1 MRVRPE
7 QLAARLRKTLAPLY
21 LVFGEEPLQS
31 LEAADAIRAAARE
44 QGHAERECLTVE
56 TGFDWNLL
64 RQRASSPSLFAGGR
78 LLELRLGSA
87 KPGDAGAKA
96 LTEYA
101 ERPASDLVLLI
112 TAGKLDWN
120 TQKGRWFAAL
130 DAAGVVVAAM
140 PIELSQL
147 PAWIDR
153 RLRSRGLKPTLD
165 AVTLLSER
173 VEGNLLAAAQEIE
186 KLALLIDGREL
197 TVEAVLAAVGDS
209 ARYSIYDFVDAAL
222 LGQSERVVRILDGL
236 RGEGVEPVLVNW
248 ALHRE
253 VRVLVALAFARGQRQ
268 PLETVFAAFAARKQ
282 PVWDKRKPPLLQA
295 LRRLTLVQ
303 CRQLLRAC
311 AYVDRLAKGVEAGSP
326 WDALQATGL
335 RLAGLERFAWL
346 EEAILTAEI
355 TMSPG

>member
-1 MRVRPE
+1 MRPE
-7 QLAARLRKTLAPLY
+7 QLAAQLRKTLAPLY

-44 QGHAERECLTVE
+44 RDHAERECLTVE

-64 RQRASSPSLFAGGR
+64 RQRASSPSLFASRR
-78 LLELRLGSA
+78 LLELRLGNA

-101 ERPASDLVLLI
+101 ARSAPDLVLLI

-120 TQKGRWFAAL
+120 TQKGRWFGAL
-130 DAAGVVVAAM
+130 DAAGVVVEAT

-147 PAWIDR
+147 PAWIER
-153 RLRSRGLKPTLD
+153 RLRSRRLNPTPD

-186 KLALLIDGREL
+186 RLALSNLGLEL
-197 TVEAVLAAVGDS
+197 TAEAVLAAVGDS

-222 LGQSERVVRILDGL
+222 LGQPERVVRILDGL

-268 PLETVFAAFAARKQ
+268 PPETVFAAFAARKQ

-295 LRRLTLVQ
+295 LRRLTLAQ
-303 CRQLLRAC
+303 CQQLLRDC
-311 AYVDRLAKGVEAGSP
+311 AHADRLAKGVEAGSP
-326 WDALQATGL
+326 WDVLLATGL
-335 RLAGLERFAWL
+335 RLAGLERLACL
-346 EEAILTAEI
+346 EEAILN
-355 TMSPG
+355 G